1 MVITDPL
8 TEEMVM
14 DASTLFSMRL
24 SLQVAAVA
32 TIFVI
37 IIGVAVAY
45 LLARRNFFGKEA
57 LDVLFT
63 LPLVLPPTVTG
74 YYLIVA
80 FGRNGFIGRHIY
92 ELTGWS
98 IMFTWYAAVLASF
111 VVALPLMIK
120 TARAAIEAV
129 DRNLINASYT
139 LGHSELETATKVV
152 LPLAK
157 KGILAGAVLSFARAL
172 GEFGATLM
180 VAGNIPGKTDT
191 MPLAI
196 YALSGSGESEKATG
210 MVILLTLMAGLFLYL
225 ANRYSRKVF

>member
-1 MVITDPL
+1 
-8 TEEMVM
+8 
-14 DASTLFSMRL
+14 MRL

-37 IIGVAVAY
+37 IFGVTVAY
-45 LLARRNFFGKEA
+45 FLARKNFKGKEV

-74 YYLIVA
+74 YYLIIA
-80 FGRNGFIGRHIY
+80 FGRNGFIGRYLY

-120 TARAAIEAV
+120 TSRAAIESV
-129 DRNLINASYT
+129 DKNLINASFT
-139 LGHSELETATKVV
+139 LGHTETGTALKVI

-157 KGILAGAVLSFARAL
+157 KGIIAGAVLSFARAL

-180 VAGNIPGKTDT
+180 LAGNLPGKTDT

-196 YALSGSGESEKATG
+196 YSLAGSGDWEKAGG
-210 MVILLTLMAGLFLYL
+210 MVLLLTIMAGLFLYM